1 MQIANSPIDIVLP
14 HGMNEASINSL
25 RLCEL
30 FISGLLSSDL
40 GVINVAVDRA
50 AKSVTC
56 QDQKIRETI
65 RLILG
70 AGKLDAFV
78 DQLTSLFH
86 VSTNA
91 DALGDLICNAH
102 GLVRKFVF
110 YKEGVTAIDWR
121 IVSGLK
127 GPGSHCFE

>member
-1 MQIANSPIDIVLP
+1 MQIDNSPIDIVLP
-14 HGMNEASINSL
+14 HGIDEASISSL

-40 GVINVAVDRA
+40 DVINVAVDRT

-56 QDQKIRETI
+56 QDQRIRETI

-70 AGKLDAFV
+70 AGKLDVFV

-86 VSTNA
+86 ASLNEG
-91 DALGDLICNAH
+91 ALGDLICNTH
-102 GLVRKFVF
+102 GLVIKFIF
-110 YKEGVTAIDWR
+110 YKEGVAAIDWR
-121 IVSGLK
+121 IVSEQGA
-127 GPGSHCFE
+127 SQNEI

>member
-14 HGMNEASINSL
+14 HGMDEASINSL

-30 FISGLLSSDL
+30 FISSLLSSDID
-40 GVINVAVDRA
+40 VINVAVDRA

-56 QDQKIRETI
+56 QDQGIRETI

-70 AGKLDAFV
+70 AGKLDSFV

-86 VSTNA
+86 VSTKA
-91 DALGDLICNAH
+91 DALGELICNTH

-110 YKEGVTAIDWR
+110 YKKSVAAVDWK
-121 IVSGLK
+121 IVS
-127 GPGSHCFE
+127 EYV